1 VDLRGS
7 LVVDAVRSIG
17 ARRRADGEVGY
28 EVLLDGDVVDTTDSE
43 GETIARL
50 LGLLNATVMI
60 GNSRAVVHAGAVAL
74 VDTGVL
80 MPGASN
86 AGKSTLT
93 AGLVRAGF
101 GYLSEEAV
109 AFEPGS
115 SVMLPYPRPL
125 TISEAGL
132 ALFPEIDLDAPGVVG
147 PWEGDWFVPASVL
160 RPGSVHGPAAV
171 RVVVFPRYDP
181 TARTELVPLGRAE
194 AVRDLIANT
203 IEYRDR
209 MRMLLDHYATIING
223 CECYRLTT
231 NDLGEA
237 VDAVRSLVGAPA

>member
-1 VDLRGS
+1 MSLPYGGPGLR
-7 LVVDAVRSIG
+7 LIEAL
-17 ARRRADGEVGY
+17 RRADGSAGRDL
-28 EVLLDGDVVDTTDSE
+28 LLDGDVIDTTDSDV
-43 GETIARL
+43 ETIARL

-60 GNSRAVVHAGAVAL
+60 GNSHPVVHAGAVAFR
-74 VDTGVL
+74 DAGVL
-80 MPGASN
+80 MPGVSS

-115 SVMLPYPRPL
+115 PEMLPYPRPF

-147 PWEGDWFVPASVL
+147 PWEGDWFVPASVF
-160 RPGSVHGPAAV
+160 RAGSVHGPATV

-181 TARTELVPLGRAE
+181 TARTELVPIGRAE

-209 MRMLLDHYATIING
+209 MRMLLDHYSAIIDG

-231 NDLGEA
+231 NDLAEA
-237 VDAVRSLVGAPA
+237 VDAVRGLVGAPA